1 MTGLIIT
8 EIRTLP
14 AWIGVDFLDSK
25 HERDGRDVEGKAVN
39 LLDYGCGAGMIS
51 RVSTSFETFVILFV
65 ISLRAE

>member
-14 AWIGVDFLDSK
+14 AWIGIDFLDFK

-39 LLDYGCGAGMIS
+39 LWIMGVELG
-51 RVSTSFETFVILFV
+51 
-65 ISLRAE
+65 